1 MLNVLRDTL
10 ENMRRGNVVIDTNT
24 RVLINQRIVEI
35 LSSLKEGLPKRQ
47 IKDNLISKYNISES
61 TVDKD
66 FSEANKLLSEQMD
79 LTAEAYKYLLNAR
92 LENIYSKAILK
103 NDLKSALGVVQQQI
117 KLNGLGIEKQSIDL
131 NDNTFEIKLN

>member
-1 MLNVLRDTL
+1 MTA
-10 ENMRRGNVVIDTNT
+10 IK
-24 RVLINQRIVEI
+24 NQRIVEI

-66 FSEANKLLSEQMD
+66 FMEANKLLSEQMD

>member
-1 MLNVLRDTL
+1 M
-10 ENMRRGNVVIDTNT
+10 
-24 RVLINQRIVEI
+24 
-35 LSSLKEGLPKRQ
+35 
-47 IKDNLISKYNISES
+47 
-61 TVDKD
+61 
-66 FSEANKLLSEQMD
+66 
-79 LTAEAYKYLLNAR
+79 LNAR